1 MQFYTTNLFCK
12 LPCREMYSKFRETP
26 AIRLTKVNRVAVF
39 NLYLMAVLLL
49 WYLMLVVSCICRIN
63 ALRRSLLYFL
73 FITSWGVHYTTSN
86 PLVSIY
92 ISIRFIFWNIWAP
105 LILVYNKY
113 LIMCRTLIENI
124 EYTCSL
130 KSSFIHSSVNFP
142 DVLQDVMSQICSTLF
157 DYPSIRQCAQLQ
169 TFIRKCVHTAW
180 SLVSQVPSPSGS
192 VTSLHYRLYLQ
203 SPGYTIEYEERVFRA
218 GVHVRH
224 HSSDQ
229 TSPGVRHHHCTMGN
243 KVKPGIDFRSQNK

>member
-1 MQFYTTNLFCK
+1 
-12 LPCREMYSKFRETP
+12 MYSKFREAP

-105 LILVYNKY
+105 LILVYNVY
-113 LIMCRTLIENI
+113 FIMCKTLIGNI
-124 EYTCSL
+124 EYTCYL
-130 KSSFIHSSVNFP
+130 KYLFIHSV
-142 DVLQDVMSQICSTLF
+142 
-157 DYPSIRQCAQLQ
+157 R
-169 TFIRKCVHTAW
+169 
-180 SLVSQVPSPSGS
+180 LVSQMIKL
-192 VTSLHYRLYLQ
+192 SLHFFQKYVQRLHIRPRLVTG
-203 SPGYTIEYEERVFRA
+203 SKSNI
-218 GVHVRH
+218 
-224 HSSDQ
+224 
-229 TSPGVRHHHCTMGN
+229 
-243 KVKPGIDFRSQNK
+243 

>member
-1 MQFYTTNLFCK
+1 MICNIIQIYYTSTASWIFWMQFYTRNLFCN
-12 LPCREMYSKFRETP
+12 LLYREMYSKYRKAP

-130 KSSFIHSSVNFP
+130 KSSFIHSAKFQMHGFSNDEIIFTFFSEIRSKIAHP
-142 DVLQDVMSQICSTLF
+142 SKTCHWKQIK
-157 DYPSIRQCAQLQ
+157 Y
-169 TFIRKCVHTAW
+169 
-180 SLVSQVPSPSGS
+180 LVCKTREHFHPW
-192 VTSLHYRLYLQ
+192 L
-203 SPGYTIEYEERVFRA
+203 A
-218 GVHVRH
+218 
-224 HSSDQ
+224 HS
-229 TSPGVRHHHCTMGN
+229 R
-243 KVKPGIDFRSQNK
+243 R

>member
-130 KSSFIHSSVNFP
+130 KCSFIHSAKFQMLGFSNDRIIFTFFFQKYVQR
-142 DVLQDVMSQICSTLF
+142 LH
-157 DYPSIRQCAQLQ
+157 IRP
-169 TFIRKCVHTAW
+169 R
-180 SLVSQVPSPSGS
+180 LVTGS
-192 VTSLHYRLYLQ
+192 KSN
-203 SPGYTIEYEERVFRA
+203 I
-218 GVHVRH
+218 
-224 HSSDQ
+224 
-229 TSPGVRHHHCTMGN
+229 
-243 KVKPGIDFRSQNK
+243 

>member
-1 MQFYTTNLFCK
+1 MQFYTRNFFCK
-12 LPCREMYSKFRETP
+12 LLYREMYSKFREAP

-113 LIMCRTLIENI
+113 LIMCRTLIEYI

-130 KSSFIHSSVNFP
+130 KISFIHSAKF
-142 DVLQDVMSQICSTLF
+142 
-157 DYPSIRQCAQLQ
+157 QLIG
-169 TFIRKCVHTAW
+169 FIKW
-180 SLVSQVPSPSGS
+180 
-192 VTSLHYRLYLQ
+192 
-203 SPGYTIEYEERVFRA
+203 
-218 GVHVRH
+218 
-224 HSSDQ
+224 
-229 TSPGVRHHHCTMGN
+229 
-243 KVKPGIDFRSQNK
+243 